1 MITQSRT
8 IEIKRS
14 QIRLNP
20 FNPKRHPEEAI
31 KLQQR
36 NFKKVGY
43 LGGVS
48 WNERTGNLL
57 DGHRR
62 VLAMDALNKYDGTE
76 ATDYVIKVE
85 ATNMDEKTEKEQM
98 TYMAVGNTKAD
109 MDLIAEYITDISTKD
124 IGLTETE
131 INSLLKYSEVDAQ
144 TENMTPAAVET
155 FFDFI
160 PSPTVQAKG
169 TENLTP
175 EERKAIV
182 KEARQVQNDN
192 TANYSA
198 VVDLKI
204 TVSFSSEEE
213 KVVFCEMLGLE
224 SDTEYVKGG
233 DILNLIQ

>member
-76 ATDYVIKVE
+76 ATDYTIKVE

-109 MDLIAEYITDISTKD
+109 MDLIAEYITDIDTKD

-131 INSLLKYSEVDAQ
+131 INSLLKYSEVDAR
-144 TENMTPAAVET
+144 TEDMTPAAVET

-192 TANYSA
+192 AANYSS

-204 TVSFSSEEE
+204 TVSFSDEEE
-213 KVVFCEMLGLE
+213 KVAFCEMLGLE
-224 SDTEYVKGG
+224 SDAEYVKGG